1 MKIFLF
7 TLSLITL
14 CLFCTQ
20 SGFAQEKYSKNI
32 ADSERFSAGVLIGF
46 NNAQMDGDFQ
56 AGYDKIGITG
66 GIRGIA
72 RINTRLDFNIEML
85 YSKKGSKIFSEGHHF
100 ASTPK
105 KDRIIDLTYVDAPMY
120 FKWLLKDL
128 ASTWH
133 IEAGGIYSRLV
144 NTKITE
150 KIDNPQTDFSYE
162 DIAVNFGKDD
172 ISILL
177 GFGHTWKNGFAI
189 NGRYTFGV
197 KKFYK
202 NNEFEAIDN
211 VPLSAQ
217 DVEFLRNYQYSLNL
231 SYTIFQR
238 ELKSNRS
245 RK

>member
-1 MKIFLF
+1 MKKVLSI
-7 TLSLITL
+7 LSLINI
-14 CLFCTQ
+14 CIFCIQ
-20 SGFAQEKYSKNI
+20 SVYAQDKYSKNI

-56 AGYDKIGITG
+56 AGFDKVGLMT

-72 RINTRLDFNIEML
+72 RITSQLDFNIEML
-85 YSKKGSKIFSEGHHF
+85 YSKKGSKIFSADFQF
-100 ASTPK
+100 AASPT

-133 IEAGGIYSRLV
+133 VEAGGVYSRLI
-144 NTKITE
+144 NTKVTERIT
-150 KIDNPQTDFSYE
+150 NPQVNFSYE
-162 DIAVNFGKDD
+162 EIAADFGKDD
-172 ISILL
+172 LSILL

-189 NGRYTFGV
+189 NGRYTFSV

-202 NNEFEAIDN
+202 NNEFDPIDN
-211 VPLSAQ
+211 VPLAAQ
-217 DVEFLRNYQYSLNL
+217 DVAFLRNYHYSLNL

-238 ELKSNRS
+238 ALKKKR
-245 RK
+245 